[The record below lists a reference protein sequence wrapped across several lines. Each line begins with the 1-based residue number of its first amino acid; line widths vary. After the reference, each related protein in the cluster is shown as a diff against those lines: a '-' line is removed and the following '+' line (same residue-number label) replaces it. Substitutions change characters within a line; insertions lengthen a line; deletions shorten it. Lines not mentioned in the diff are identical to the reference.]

1 MRFPTISDSAISFVP
16 RLVVDD
22 TGIAA
27 VPSIQTGN
35 TEAGPSTSTVKSVI
49 RARRQVDI
57 LVLSSVIFE
66 IYNES
71 DDHYFAYYS
80 S

>member
-22 TGIAA
+22 IGIAA

-35 TEAGPSTSTVKSVI
+35 TEADPSTSTVKST